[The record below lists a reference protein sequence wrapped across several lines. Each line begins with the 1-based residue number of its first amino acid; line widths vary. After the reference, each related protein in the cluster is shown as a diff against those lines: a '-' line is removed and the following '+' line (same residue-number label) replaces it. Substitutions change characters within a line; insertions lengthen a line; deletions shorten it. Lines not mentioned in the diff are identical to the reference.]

1 MAFKNPF
8 APNSSMGLVFNTVM
22 SSIPMTDSYMWTVR
36 KEKSQKYASMVVIAH
51 ADYMKVYNDK
61 KSKVFE
67 CVVQAP
73 GEGTDAFSLFRLT
86 NEDDALARFIL
97 LHQHIQPFFNGPEGL
112 YNVTVLQ
119 KLSDITRRA
128 DIFSH
133 AHTAVLAG
141 LNDSFRCPEVIKHIN
156 SQKCPEGKT
165 PLLLAIECKSMQ
177 AVIQL
182 IDCGA
187 SEEMTDENGDGIFHY
202 AARSLG
208 FGSQVMTVLSKDKEL
223 MDRTNK
229 ASHSALLVA
238 CQEGN
243 FDAAIK
249 LVKSGATVDMND
261 NIGYPIHYALKKCN
275 VNAALTILENHGSQ
289 GKVKCIKHGGTP
301 LHWAKSAE
309 FIKLVLEREYDIDA
323 MSKSGDTALSIMIQ
337 RGRPLC
343 ALTLM
348 TSGADP
354 NIADRDGNTPLH
366 HAVKTKDLQTV
377 HLLIGFGAEANKVN
391 NKGESPRHLAA
402 TDILST
408 IGGMMGVKKRME
420 QGFLVIAPWTQNPD
434 QLVDRYSGMN
444 CELIYALHAVGAE
457 RCPPGTK
464 GCQGGCKHGG
474 TNNGMAP
481 KIGMDQVDAGAQV
494 YNKYLTQCIG
504 DLCISAPTGRQ
515 GKDETDDHMDT
526 TDGASNPSQRR
537 SQDTVLCLD
546 GGGIKGLILTQMLA
560 AIEKASGKKIVEMF
574 DWIVGTSTG
583 GILALALSQG
593 FSVEECRK
601 LYMALKDE
609 VFTGSRPYNSDKLES
624 FLKDTFGAETTMDKY
639 TYPRILVSGTLG
651 DRSPPALHLFRNYD
665 APETS
670 SAWIAANQE
679 PFLPVLKPSE
689 QLMWRAARSSGAAPT
704 YFRPMGR
711 FLDGGL
717 IANNP
722 TLDALTEIQEYY
734 MYKKSQG
741 EPVRKIGAVV
751 SLGTGLTAL
760 KPIAHVEI
768 MRPNSAVDLLSAAK
782 SLAAGANLID
792 IMVEQVTESRMRAV
806 DRARA
811 WCFSIGTPF
820 FRFSPPLSQEI
831 SMDETR
837 DHVLSKMLFD
847 TQCYI
852 QKNKEDIQQMTDLI
866 ISL

>member
-8 APNSSMGLVFNTVM
+8 SSNSSMGFVFNTVM
-22 SSIPMTDSYMWTVR
+22 SSIPQTESYKWTVR
-36 KEKSQKYASMVVIAH
+36 KEKPQKYVSMVVVAH
-51 ADYMKVYNDK
+51 ADYMKVYNDEK
-61 KSKVFE
+61 GKVFE

-73 GEGTDAFSLFRLT
+73 GGSDAFSLFRLT

-97 LHQHIQPFFNGPEGL
+97 LHQHIQPFFNGPMGL
-112 YNVTVLQ
+112 YDVTVLQ
-119 KLSDITRRA
+119 KLSDITRKKEN
-128 DIFSH
+128 ISH
-133 AHTAVLAG
+133 AHAAVLAG
-141 LNDSFRCPEVIKHIN
+141 LNDAFRCPEVIKHVN
-156 SQKCPEGKT
+156 SKNGPTGKT
-165 PLLLAIECKSMQ
+165 PLHSAIECRSMQ
-177 AVIQL
+177 AVMQL
-182 IDCGA
+182 LDCGA
-187 SEEMTDENGDGIFHY
+187 SQEMVDDNGDGVFHY
-202 AARSLG
+202 AARSPA
-208 FGSQVMTVLSKDKEL
+208 FGSQVMSVLSKDKQL

-229 ASHSALLVA
+229 AGQSALLVA

-243 FDAAIK
+243 FDTAVK
-249 LVKSGATVDMND
+249 LVRSGATVDMND
-261 NIGYPIHYALKKCN
+261 NVGYPIHYALKKCN
-275 VNAALTILENHGSQ
+275 VNTALIILEKHRNQ
-289 GKVKCIKHGGTP
+289 GRAKCIKHGGTP
-301 LHWAKSAE
+301 LHWAKSTE
-309 FIKLVLEREYDIDA
+309 FVKLVLEQEYDIDA
-323 MSKSGDTALSIMIQ
+323 ISKSGDTALSIMIQ
-337 RGRPLC
+337 RSRPLC

-348 TSGADP
+348 TAGADP
-354 NIADRDGNTPLH
+354 NIADKNGNTPLH
-366 HAVKTKDLQTV
+366 HAVKIKDLQTV
-377 HLLIGFGAEANKVN
+377 HLLIGFGAEVNKLN
-391 NKGESPRHLAA
+391 NRGESPRHLAA
-402 TDILST
+402 TDILNT
-408 IGGMMGVKKRME
+408 IGGMMGMKQRME
-420 QGFLVIAPWTQNPD
+420 KGFLLVAPWTQNPE

-444 CELIYALHAVGAE
+444 SEVIYALHAVGAE

-474 TNNGMAP
+474 QNNGMAP

-494 YNKYLTQCIG
+494 YNKYLTQCIA
-504 DLCISAPTGRQ
+504 DMSIAARTGRQ
-515 GKDETDDHMDT
+515 GRDESDLAMDT
-526 TDGASNPSQRR
+526 TDGASDPSQRR
-537 SQDTVLCLD
+537 SEDTVLCLD

-560 AIEKASGKKIVEMF
+560 AIEKSSGKKIVEMF

-609 VFTGSRPYNSDKLES
+609 VFTGSRPYNSDKFES
-624 FLKDTFGAETTMDKY
+624 FLQSTFGPETTMDQH

-679 PFLPVLKPSE
+679 PFEPVLKPSE
-689 QLMWRAARSSGAAPT
+689 QLVWKAARSSGAAPT

-722 TLDALTEIQEYY
+722 SLDALTEIQEYY
-734 MYKKSQG
+734 MYKKAQG

-751 SLGTGLTAL
+751 SLGTGLMPL

-782 SLAAGANLID
+782 SLAGGANLID
-792 IMVEQVTESRMRAV
+792 IMVEQVCESRMRAV

-820 FRFSPPLSQEI
+820 FRLSPPLSQDI
-831 SMDETR
+831 TMDETR
-837 DHVLSKMLFD
+837 DHVLLKMLFD

-852 QKNKEDIQQMTDLI
+852 QKNKENIQQMTDVI
-866 ISL
+866 NSL